1 MFSFFS
7 AHRAS
12 QLPGRRKVK
21 AFEVRIAKGELLYP
35 GMRWNIVPSINV
47 HTSHT
52 LTASSK
58 SSNFSFN
65 LTMRLRGFISH
76 LMARNIFFYLFF
88 AFISHYFPIFFFD
101 FVRKRKYRGTGLKP
115 LQGNCSLY
123 ASFRTF
129 RVIPNHTKWIEY

>member
-76 LMARNIFFYLFF
+76 LMARNIFLLIFRFHFTLFSDF
-88 AFISHYFPIFFFD
+88 FSLILWEKENTEVRDWSHYKEIAHCTLHFGH
-101 FVRKRKYRGTGLKP
+101 FV
-115 LQGNCSLY
+115 
-123 ASFRTF
+123 
-129 RVIPNHTKWIEY
+129 

>member
-76 LMARNIFFYLFF
+76 LMARNIFLLIFRFHFTLFSDF
-88 AFISHYFPIFFFD
+88 FLWFCEKKKIQRYGTEAITRKLLTVRFISDISC
-101 FVRKRKYRGTGLKP
+101 
-115 LQGNCSLY
+115 NS
-123 ASFRTF
+123 
-129 RVIPNHTKWIEY
+129 